1 MIESWCV
8 STQILNQIVKDIQ
21 CVYIIFPVYSGF
33 TLKPISVSGILL
45 FTNIRQMLSHYS
57 QINDTNGQKDKLS

>member
-1 MIESWCV
+1 MCKYSDTKSNSQRYSMCLHYISSLFWFY
-8 STQILNQIVKDIQ
+8 TQAN
-21 CVYIIFPVYSGF
+21 
-33 TLKPISVSGILL
+33 PISVSGILL